1 MRQAATAVGIAVS
14 TGHAWSKAHRGGKDE
29 DASRGNGFARL
40 IRQSDVS
47 SSFELVVSGVVIKV
61 PREFDADSLT
71 RLIGVVR
78 RSA

>member
-1 MRQAATAVGIAVS
+1 MAVGIAVS
-14 TGHAWSKAHRGGKDE
+14 TGHAWSKGHREGKGN
-29 DASRGNGFARL
+29 AVAKGNGFARL

-47 SSFELVVSGVVIKV
+47 SGIELEVSGVVIRV

-71 RLIGVVR
+71 RLIAVVR